1 MKTLTKESIYKAIQK
16 IDANPHLVKGRES
29 FQYDLIQNGKRY
41 PPILV
46 ISEAH
51 KILGGEELMLSDF
64 GNNARKAFQLLEV
77 HGFKVVEKSNGKPKI
92 WFVCQGS
99 SFASETG
106 KKFIWAPKT
115 DKNGNPKFF
124 WENMKKVRQGD
135 FIFNYSKGIR
145 GISIAK
151 TDYYEAEN
159 PWEATPW
166 EKKGYKVDIEFHEF
180 VKPIDINDLKKRKN
194 DIDRA
199 LASIPNKPF
208 NSEGGVNQGFLYEFS
223 LEAGKIILNIY
234 GKNIQNETIQNFF
247 KMVDV
252 PPIGPGPQTD
262 LKEFSEFEKHIADAG
277 LLFSQSLIIRFIASL
292 LTKPFVILSGLSGS
306 GKTKLA
312 QAFVKWICHSRNQYR
327 LIPVGADWTNR
338 EPLLGYPNALNQK
351 EYVTSGNDAVELI
364 LHAVKHPDLPHFL
377 ILDEMNLSHVERY
390 FADFLSVMES
400 NDELKFHS
408 SKEDISNVPS
418 SVKMPENLFIIGTI
432 NVDETTY
439 MFSPKVLDRANVIE
453 FRLNEND
460 IQNFLYKPSK
470 PNLEKLEGEGK
481 DKSSRFLSLAKS
493 DLNNDSDKT
502 IINKTLVSF
511 FTELKKTGAEFGY
524 RSAHEIHR
532 LIHQLTVLD
541 KNLKEDEKL
550 DIAIMQKLLPK
561 LHGSRRKL
569 CPILVTL
576 GNFCINQ
583 KKFENIEK
591 EIFSVDYFDVIHEE
605 VKYPLSLEKIIRM
618 YKNAIDNGFASY
630 AEA

>member
-1 MKTLTKESIYKAIQK
+1 MTPLTEESILQAIQK
-16 IDANPHLVKGRES
+16 IDANPHLIKGRES
-29 FQYDLIQNGKRY
+29 FQYDLLHNGKQY

-51 KILGGEELMLSDF
+51 KILGGEELKLSDF
-64 GNNARKAFQLLEV
+64 GNNAKKAFQLLEA
-77 HGFKVVEKSNGKPKI
+77 HGFKVVEKNTGIRKV

-106 KKFIWAPKT
+106 KTFIWAPKT

-135 FIFNYSKGIR
+135 FIFNYSKGVR

-151 TDYYEAEN
+151 TDCYEAEN

-180 VKPIDINDLKKRKN
+180 ENAVDINDIKKRKN
-194 DIDRA
+194 DIDKA
-199 LASIPNKPF
+199 LANIYNKPF
-208 NSEGGVNQGFLYEFS
+208 NSDGGVNQGFLYKFTP
-223 LEAGKIILNIY
+223 EAGKIILELY
-234 GKNIQNETIQNFF
+234 GKDIKNKTIKNYFRLVHEPDLPEI
-247 KMVDV
+247 K
-252 PPIGPGPQTD
+252 PIIR
-262 LKEFSEFEKHIADAG
+262 EFSEFEKHIALSG
-277 LLFSQSLIIRFIASL
+277 LIFSHKLVIRFIASL
-292 LTKPFVILSGLSGS
+292 VTKPFTILSGLSGS

-312 QAFVKWICHSRNQYR
+312 QAFVKWICHSNEQCR

-364 LHAVKHPDLPHFL
+364 LHAVKHPELPHFL

-400 NDELKFHS
+400 NDEIKFHS
-408 SKEDISNVPS
+408 GNENISNVPP
-418 SVKMPENLFIIGTI
+418 SVKMPDNLFIIGTI

-453 FRLNEND
+453 FRLDEND
-460 IQNFLYKPSK
+460 IQTFLNNPLKPD
-470 PNLEKLEGEGK
+470 LEQLEGKGK
-481 DKSSRFLSLAKS
+481 DMSSGFLSLARNYSKNS
-493 DLNNDSDKT
+493 STHTT
-502 IINKTLVSF
+502 INTTLVSF
-511 FTELKKTGAEFGY
+511 FTELKKAGAEFGY
-524 RSAHEIHR
+524 RSAYEINR
-532 LIHQLTVLD
+532 LVHQLTVLD
-541 KNLKEDEKL
+541 KNLKENEKL

-576 GNFCINQ
+576 GSFCINQ
-583 KKFENIEK
+583 MKFENIEK
-591 EIFSVDYFDVIHEE
+591 EVFSVDHFNVNQET

>member
-1 MKTLTKESIYKAIQK
+1 MKTLTKESIRKAIQK

-64 GNNARKAFQLLEV
+64 GNNAKKAFQLLEV
-77 HGFKVVEKSNGKPKI
+77 HGFKVVEKSNGIPKV

-99 SFASETG
+99 SFASDTG

-115 DKNGNPKFF
+115 DKNGNPKFY
-124 WENMKKVRQGD
+124 WENMKKVRKGD
-135 FIFNYSKGIR
+135 FIFNYSKGVR

-151 TDYYEAEN
+151 TDCYDAEN

-166 EKKGYKVDIEFHEF
+166 EKKGYKVDIEFHAFENA
-180 VKPIDINDLKKRKN
+180 VDINDIKKRKYE
-194 DIDRA
+194 IDKA
-199 LASIPNKPF
+199 LANIYNKPF
-208 NSEGGVNQGFLYEFS
+208 NSDGGVNQGFLYKFTP
-223 LEAGKIILNIY
+223 EAGKIILEIY
-234 GKNIQNETIQNFF
+234 GKEFGNETIKNFF
-247 KMVDV
+247 EMVDV
-252 PPIGPGPQTD
+252 TIEPAPKPI
-262 LKEFSEFEKHIADAG
+262 KMEFSEFRKHVALSG
-277 LLFSQSLIIRFIASL
+277 LQFSNKLIVRFIASL
-292 LTKPFVILSGLSGS
+292 IAKPFVILSGLSGS

-312 QAFVKWICHSRNQYR
+312 QAFVKWICHSNDQCR

-351 EYVTSGNDAVELI
+351 EYVTSGNDAVGLI
-364 LHAVKHPDLPHFL
+364 LHAVNHPELPHFL

-400 NDELKFHS
+400 NDEIKFHS
-408 SKEDISNVPS
+408 GKENISNVPP
-418 SVKMPENLFIIGTI
+418 SVKMPDNLFIIGTI

-453 FRLNEND
+453 FRLDEQD
-460 IQNFLYKPSK
+460 IQAFLNNPLK
-470 PNLEKLEGEGK
+470 PNLELLEGNGK
-481 DKSSRFLSLAKS
+481 NLSSGFLSLAKNYS
-493 DLNNDSDKT
+493 NNGSTNTT
-502 IINKTLVSF
+502 INTTLVGF
-511 FTELKKTGAEFGY
+511 FTELKKAGAEFGY
-524 RSAHEIHR
+524 RSAYEIHR
-532 LIHQLTVLD
+532 LVHQLTVLD
-541 KNLKEDEKL
+541 KNLKEEEKL
-550 DIAIMQKLLPK
+550 DIAIIQKLLPK

-576 GNFCINQ
+576 GSFCINQ
-583 KKFENIEK
+583 MKFENIEK
-591 EIFSVDYFDVIHEE
+591 EVFSVDHFDVNQET